1 MKLDVEYKTGVLWQ
15 DCQHR
20 EWISLLN
27 KLETAKTNEL
37 NERLFDQ
44 AVSTLVMYVNQHFAL
59 EEEYMRQYAYP
70 EERFHAEEHRLCIL
84 RLKDFREKHRTYSH
98 EGFLK
103 IMETM
108 TEWMNS
114 HILENDQK
122 LGAFILKKE
131 QAGSQ
136 KSF

>member
-1 MKLDVEYKTGVLWQ
+1 MKLDIKFQTGVLWQ

-20 EWISLLN
+20 EWISLLD
-27 KLETAKTNEL
+27 KLETARAGEL

-59 EEEYMRQYAYP
+59 EEEYMRHYAYP
-70 EERFHAEEHRLCIL
+70 EERFHKEEHRLCIL
-84 RLKDFREKHRTYSH
+84 RLKDFRKKYRNYSH

-103 IMETM
+103 IIETM
-108 TEWMNS
+108 TEWMYS

-122 LGAFILKKE
+122 LGAFILQKE
-131 QAGSQ
+131 QA
-136 KSF
+136 KSPGE